1 MFRDIRRKEKEL
13 TIEECNEILLKAE
26 YGTLATIGT
35 DGYPYAV
42 PVNYIFQNGCIYFH
56 CATVG
61 HKLDNIENYPN
72 VSFNVVTDVRV
83 IPLIS
88 EGNINNNDLSF
99 SGFDTNFNSVI
110 VFGKAREV
118 IEQEKIDGLS
128 GLLKRFLND
137 ADYFKYKDAG
147 IEYIKNSLKRTKLI
161 GIDIE
166 HVTGKRGIRENKQ
179 ISGKQH

>member
-13 TIEECNEILLKAE
+13 TIEECNEVLLKAE

-42 PVNYIFQNGCIYFH
+42 PVNYVFQNGSIYFH

-61 HKLDNIENYPN
+61 HKLDNIISCPN

-83 IPLIS
+83 IPRIS
-88 EGNINNNDLSF
+88 VGDSNNNDLIF

-110 VFGKAREV
+110 VFGKAGEV
-118 IEQEKIDGLS
+118 IEQEKIDGL
-128 GLLKRFLND
+128 GALLKKFLSEV
-137 ADYFKYKDAG
+137 DYSKYKDAE
-147 IEYIKNSLKRTKLI
+147 IKYIKNSLKRTKLI
-161 GIDIE
+161 KIDIE

-179 ISGKQH
+179 ISGRQH